1 MSKTQI
7 FQKANDPNE
16 NCSILTNTFLITEK
30 HASLKKETVRGNY
43 TPFITKGV
51 RKAIDA
57 RSRLKNKFIENPSE
71 INETY

>member
-16 NCSILTNTFLITEK
+16 NCSALTNTFLITEK

-43 TPFITKGV
+43 ALSSQRVSEK
-51 RKAIDA
+51 
-57 RSRLKNKFIENPSE
+57 PSKQE
-71 INETY
+71 VD